1 MSDNAQTR
9 SDSLLFH
16 GVIEAPSETTR
27 AYLPHDEKRF
37 RSPTSVTE
45 RAGRTLYIYIYIYV
59 CVYIFCIHIYIPH
72 TCMYITHTTIQSL
85 LSLVTHTNEE
95 KGVGGFKTLSAESTP
110 STEYTN
116 KNPCI
121 KTCNIYGSYNAHT
134 AQSLPVP
141 STRSPVRGAGNR

>member
-1 MSDNAQTR
+1 MQTR
-9 SDSLLFH
+9 PDSLLFD
-16 GVIEAPSETTR
+16 GVIEAPSETAR

-45 RAGRTLYIYIYIYV
+45 RAGRTLYIRM
-59 CVYIFCIHIYIPH
+59 CVYILYTYIHTYTPPSYVYVYYSH
-72 TCMYITHTTIQSL
+72 DYSVSPLACHAHERRERGRRFQ
-85 LSLVTHTNEE
+85 
-95 KGVGGFKTLSAESTP
+95 TLSAESTP

-121 KTCNIYGSYNAHT
+121 RTCNMYGSYNAHT
-134 AQSLPVP
+134 AQSLPAP